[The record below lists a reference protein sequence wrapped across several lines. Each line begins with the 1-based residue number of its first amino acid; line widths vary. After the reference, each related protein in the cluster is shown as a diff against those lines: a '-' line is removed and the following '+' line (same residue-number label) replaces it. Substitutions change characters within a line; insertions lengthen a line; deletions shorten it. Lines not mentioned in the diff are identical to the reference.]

1 MFPYAE
7 QGSVEREVH
16 MKRRL
21 FIDADTPPTEAL
33 LRRQLGNAMEFYS
46 AILHVSGDYRKQ
58 WQYSRGNGWLL
69 KVDDMRKA
77 LYYLIAFD
85 EGIEISLTVREAEKE
100 ELSRDPAFESLHSQL
115 ELGTKYPEG
124 YALRFEIE
132 SAPACAVVARF
143 LTALIALRAAKS
155 LSAKTPARPKTT
167 AGGKGRASAAAAA
180 KAATA
185 AKGAPAAK
193 DAPAT
198 KAATGGRLAPLS
210 KPSQK
215 KP

>member
-1 MFPYAE
+1 MPLSALAE
-7 QGSVEREVH
+7 QGSVEDEVH

-33 LRRQLGNAMEFYS
+33 LRKQLGNAMEFYS
-46 AILHVSGDYRKQ
+46 AILQVSGDYRKQ

-85 EGIEISLTVREAEKE
+85 QGIEISLTVRDSERSEFAAN
-100 ELSRDPAFESLHSQL
+100 PAFETLRGQL

-132 SAPACAVVARF
+132 SAAACADVARF
-143 LTALIALRAAKS
+143 LMELIRLRA
-155 LSAKTPARPKTT
+155 TREPARPK
-167 AGGKGRASAAAAA
+167 AASR
-180 KAATA
+180 KTMTR
-185 AKGAPAAK
+185 K
-193 DAPAT
+193 
-198 KAATGGRLAPLS
+198 
-210 KPSQK
+210 Q
-215 KP
+215 